1 MLISPE
7 QFRTFAPA
15 ASDATVHTLFAET
28 GCKRTHIQRAIE
40 QHGLD
45 APHVAAQFLAVCG
58 LLSKGFT
65 DFTTRKGERI
75 EAQSPDVWIWSQA
88 RRFDGNRS
96 ADGMPTS
103 QILLD
108 AANDWEFDYLCL
120 QAEITNAHGN
130 RAQGWRVL
138 RDVCAA
144 LGVECKLEEY
154 SSEM

>member
-1 MLISPE
+1 MNVTPE
-7 QFRTFAPA
+7 QFRAFAPA
-15 ASDATVHTLFAET
+15 ASDATLHALFAET
-28 GCKRTHIQRAIE
+28 GCKRTHLQRAIE

-45 APHVAAQFLAVCG
+45 APHVAAQFLAVCW

-65 DFTTRKGERI
+65 NFSTQAGEHVL
-75 EAQSPDVWIWSQA
+75 AQSPDVWIWSQA

-96 ADGMPTS
+96 ADGIPTA

-120 QAEITNAHGN
+120 QAGVTNAHGN
-130 RAQGWRVL
+130 RAKGWRVL

-144 LGVECKLEEY
+144 LGVACELEKF
-154 SSEM
+154 SE

>member
-1 MLISPE
+1 MLISSE
-7 QFRTFAPA
+7 QFRAFAPEIA
-15 ASDATVHTLFAET
+15 DATLHTLFAET
-28 GCKRTHIQRAIE
+28 GCKRTHLQRAIE

-45 APHVAAQFLAVCG
+45 APHVAAQFLAVCW
-58 LLSKGFT
+58 LLSNGYTNFAT
-65 DFTTRKGERI
+65 QAGEHVL
-75 EAQSPDVWIWSQA
+75 AQSPDVWIWSQA

-130 RAQGWRVL
+130 RAHGWRVL

-144 LGVECKLEEY
+144 LGVQYKLEDY
-154 SSEM
+154 SE